1 MIAELTTEAADGH
14 GALRMCDTTPL
25 CRTAATGR
33 GAGQPSLRFFFSI
46 LRPVTSDVASSSD
59 QCCLTHRSLKVA
71 AKAIGEQIITTSAS
85 KHSTGT
91 PGREIFASGWL
102 MHMGWLMH
110 TTSQPITHRTQ
121 PNPTHAPTPSE
132 PNRRTQDSTA
142 TRWRPIRLSAT
153 VTPKF
158 FPLYHFFPLF
168 FPLCFHLPQRFPL
181 NTPSIPHYN
190 YKILFP
196 ISTTN
201 FLSTNNYS
209 WPHNTVL

>member
-91 PGREIFASGWL
+91 PGQEFFASGWL
-102 MHMGWLMH
+102 MHMG
-110 TTSQPITHRTQ
+110 
-121 PNPTHAPTPSE
+121 
-132 PNRRTQDSTA
+132 
-142 TRWRPIRLSAT
+142 
-153 VTPKF
+153 
-158 FPLYHFFPLF
+158 
-168 FPLCFHLPQRFPL
+168 
-181 NTPSIPHYN
+181 
-190 YKILFP
+190 
-196 ISTTN
+196 
-201 FLSTNNYS
+201 
-209 WPHNTVL
+209 